1 MAPKNNMA
9 NPELCK
15 MLENLQRHDQPQG
28 NMEWRHSDRE
38 LDQMPDMDEDGKNLT
53 VEGQTI
59 IRDGKYGK
67 SKQALAVEEIYIQ
80 DKNYVNWIRQHIQ
93 TTSSIEM
100 QRLKVYVVT
109 RDQAKRERLER
120 HLGNRPGMNV
130 MHTAKAKANP
140 MSRVRARETDEVENM
155 EWRYVMTQGVGKELL
170 IMESVDGMPVRMVNP
185 AQSAVT
191 EEEKNMI
198 EEMKETLELFHPT
211 TTSPVRHG

>member
-1 MAPKNNMA
+1 
-9 NPELCK
+9 
-15 MLENLQRHDQPQG
+15 
-28 NMEWRHSDRE
+28 
-38 LDQMPDMDEDGKNLT
+38 MPDMDEDGKNLP

-155 EWRYVMTQGVGKELL
+155 EWRYVMTQGVGRELL